1 MNQKGNCM
9 SATRHRLQRNALS
22 AALVSALV
30 LTASTAYAQSTT
42 TTNDDAKAT
51 DEKSQELDKIV
62 VTGSRLKR
70 DTFNSVSPVQVV
82 TREETTM
89 AGFNSTTAVLQSSKV
104 TQGTAQIN
112 NAFGG
117 FVTDGGPGAN
127 TVGLRGLGATRTL
140 VLLNGRRVTPAGSRG
155 SVGSADLNVLPNAMI
170 DHIEVLKDGAS
181 SIYGSDAVAGVIN
194 IITKK
199 KVDNF
204 SIEGQYNFTADGGG
218 DETKY
223 AVVFGKTGDTSDFSG
238 SFEHY
243 NRSELTL
250 GDRDWARCNRD
261 YRDINA
267 TGNYGATDY
276 VDPRTGTVRCYPITG
291 TGSNGVTINTIGT
304 STATGVPAP
313 GAAGTRFNR
322 WRPNSA
328 VTTGVVG
335 FEGVNGAGVNANNV
349 RDTFDPR
356 MLNRSLISPATT
368 DTLFLQGSKDLD
380 VLGHGTL
387 YAELLTNRRES
398 QQTGYRQLSLDYI
411 KGSPL
416 IPSNLQ
422 FSTFSGPQPTSN
434 GRNVGVRA
442 FIGFG
447 NDTSSQ
453 SVNYTRAVGGIRGD
467 FFLTDWSYDLSVSQ
481 AWSSAK
487 YTFESFL
494 TDRLARSLD
503 VVAAPGGGYVCRDTS
518 GGCVAAPALTAAVIG
533 GQLPQ
538 NWVDY
543 VYQPVTGTTT
553 YQETSANFNVMGPLF
568 NMPAGA
574 VQSAFGVEY
583 RAASI
588 NDTPPL
594 DSQNGNLYNLTSA
607 TPTRGSDYVAE
618 AYGEVEVPL
627 LRDAAFA
634 KELSLNASARYTR
647 YHSYGSDNT
656 YKVALLYTPVSWL
669 SLRATYGTSFRA
681 PALFEQFLG
690 ATSGFLSSSTDPCNQ
705 FVADGTPRA
714 VNCASEGLAPGY
726 TPTSGVTVLTA
737 GGAAQGLAAETSKNF
752 TGGIVFQPELPKAFG
767 DLSFAADYYKIKV
780 ENGVDR
786 AGAGAILQRCY
797 DDPQFR
803 SGGGFCRFVN
813 PRNPVS
819 GALTVNDNYTNIATQ
834 IARGWDFTVRYTRDL
849 GPGTFRATLEGTR
862 FLSQAQNL
870 FPDDP
875 LDEYNGTL
883 NNPKAVGSLDL
894 AYSLKAWRVRYGIDW
909 TDAQDSTELLELTPA
924 QSLTYIAKVPSYV
937 LHSASLQYRGDTWTV
952 TGGVRNLFDKQP
964 PIISSGLGYSRVGNS
979 PLYSGYDFV
988 GRTFFVNV
996 AKSF

>member
-1 MNQKGNCM
+1 MF
-9 SATRHRLQRNALS
+9 ATRHRLQRNALS

-42 TTNDDAKAT
+42 TTNDDAKAS
-51 DEKSQELDKIV
+51 DNKSQELDKIV
-62 VTGSRLKR
+62 VTGSRLRR

-89 AGFNSTTAVLQSSKV
+89 AGFSSTTAVLQSSKV
-104 TQGTAQIN
+104 TAGSAQIN

-155 SVGSADLNVLPNAMI
+155 SVGSADLNVLPSAMI
-170 DHIEVLKDGAS
+170 DHVEILKDGAS

-194 IITKK
+194 IITRK
-199 KVDNF
+199 KVDDF
-204 SIEGQYNFTADGGG
+204 SVEGQYNFTADGGG

-223 AVVFGKTGDTSDFSG
+223 ALVFGKTGDTADFSG

-261 YRDINA
+261 YRDVNA

-276 VDPRTGTVRCYPITG
+276 VDPRTGQVRCYPITG

-304 STATGVPAP
+304 SAANGVPAQN
-313 GAAGTRFNR
+313 AAGTRFNR

-335 FEGVNGAGVNANNV
+335 FEGVNGSGVNANNV

-368 DTLFLQGSKDLD
+368 DTLFLQGSKDLEI
-380 VLGHGTL
+380 LGHGTL

-398 QQTGYRQLSLDYI
+398 EQTGYRQLSLDYI

-416 IPSNLQ
+416 IPANLA
-422 FSTFSGPQPTSN
+422 FSTFSPLPTDTSN
-434 GRNVGVRA
+434 GQPVGVRA

-447 NDTSSQ
+447 NDKSSQ
-453 SVNYTRAVGGIRGD
+453 SVNYTRAVGGIKGD
-467 FFLTDWSYDLSVSQ
+467 FFLTDWSYDLSVSK

-487 YTFESFL
+487 YTFDSFL
-494 TDRLARSLD
+494 TDRLAQSLN
-503 VVAAPGGGYVCRDTS
+503 VVAVPGGGFACVNPAN
-518 GGCVAAPALTAAVIG
+518 GCVAAPALTSAVIG
-533 GQLPQ
+533 GTLPQ
-538 NWVDY
+538 DWVNF
-543 VYQPVTGTTT
+543 VYHPVTGTTT
-553 YQETSANFNVMGPLF
+553 YQESSVNFNIMGPLF
-568 NMPAGA
+568 SMPAGP

-588 NDTPPL
+588 NDTPSL
-594 DSQNGNLYNLTSA
+594 DAQNRNLYNLTSGG
-607 TPTRGSDYVAE
+607 PTRGSDYVAE
-618 AYGEVEVPL
+618 AYGEIELPI

-634 KELSLNASARYTR
+634 KELSLNGSARYTR

-656 YKVALLYTPVSWL
+656 YKLALLYTPVSWL

-690 ATSGFLSSSTDPCNQ
+690 ATSGFLSSSSDPCNQ
-705 FVADGTPRA
+705 YVADGTARA
-714 VNCASEGLAPGY
+714 VNCASEGLPAGFS
-726 TPTSGVTVLTA
+726 PTQGVTVLTA
-737 GGAAQGLAAETSKNF
+737 GGSAQGLKAETSKNF
-752 TGGIVFQPELPKAFG
+752 TAGIVFQPELPKAFG

-786 AGAGAILQRCY
+786 AGATGILSRCY

-813 PRNPVS
+813 PRNP
-819 GALTVNDNYTNIATQ
+819 GNNALTVNDNYTNIATQ
-834 IARGWDFTVRYTRDL
+834 IARGWDFTVRYTRDI
-849 GPGTFRATLEGTR
+849 GPGTLRTTLEGTH
-862 FLSQAQNL
+862 FLSQASKL
-870 FPDDP
+870 FAEDA
-875 LDEYNGTL
+875 LDEFNGTL
-883 NNPKAVGSLDL
+883 NSPASVGSLDVS
-894 AYSLKAWRVRYGIDW
+894 YQLKAWRARYGIDW
-909 TDAQDSTELLELTPA
+909 TDAQDSSELLGFDAEDA
-924 QSLTYIAKVPSYV
+924 KVYIGKVPSYV

-964 PIISSGLGYSRVGNS
+964 PIISSGLGYNRVGNS

-996 AKSF
+996 AKTF

>member
-1 MNQKGNCM
+1 M

-42 TTNDDAKAT
+42 TTDAT
-51 DEKSQELDKIV
+51 DAAPKNSEELDKIV

-104 TQGTAQIN
+104 TAGSAQIN

-170 DHIEVLKDGAS
+170 DHIEILKDGAS

-194 IITKK
+194 IITRK
-199 KVDNF
+199 KVDAF
-204 SIEGQYNFTADGGG
+204 SVEGQYNFTADGGG
-218 DETKY
+218 DESKY
-223 AVVFGKTGDTSDFSG
+223 ALVFGQTGDSWDFSG

-243 NRSELTL
+243 NRTELTL

-261 YRDINA
+261 YRDLNA
-267 TGNYGATDY
+267 TGNFGATDY
-276 VDPRTGTVRCYPITG
+276 VDPRTGSVRCYPITG

-304 STATGVPAP
+304 SSATGVPAQN
-313 GAAGTRFNR
+313 AAGTRFNR
-322 WRPNSA
+322 FRPNSA

-356 MLNRSLISPATT
+356 MLNRSLISPAMTN
-368 DTLFLQGSKDLD
+368 TLFLQGSKDLE

-398 QQTGYRQLSLDYI
+398 EQTGYRQLSLDYI

-416 IPSNLQ
+416 IPANLA
-422 FSTFSGPQPTSN
+422 FSTFSAVPTETSN
-434 GRNVGVRA
+434 GQPVGVRA

-447 NDTSSQ
+447 NDKSSQ
-453 SVNYTRAVGGIRGD
+453 TVDYTRAVGGIKGE
-467 FFLTDWSYDLSVSQ
+467 FFLTDWSYDFSVSK
-481 AWSSAK
+481 AWSSAE

-494 TDRLARSLD
+494 TDRLAQSLD
-503 VVAAPGGGYVCRDTS
+503 VVAAPGGFACRNPAN
-518 GGCVAAPALTAAVIG
+518 GCVAAPALTSAVIG
-533 GQLPQ
+533 GTLPQ
-538 NWVDY
+538 NWVNF
-543 VYQPVTGTTT
+543 VYRPVTGTTT
-553 YQETSANFNVMGPLF
+553 YQETSVNFNVAGPLF

-588 NDTPPL
+588 NDTPSL
-594 DSQNGNLYNLTSA
+594 DAQNRNLFNLTSGA
-607 TPTRGSDYVAE
+607 PTRGSDYVAE
-618 AYGEVEVPL
+618 AYGEVEVPI

-634 KELSLNASARYTR
+634 KELSFNASGRYTR
-647 YHSYGSDNT
+647 YHSYGSDST
-656 YKVALLYTPVSWL
+656 YKLALLYTPVSWF
-669 SLRATYGTSFRA
+669 SVRATYGTSFRA

-690 ATSGFLSSSTDPCNQ
+690 ATSGFLGSSSDPCNQ
-705 FVADGTPRA
+705 FVADGTARA
-714 VNCASEGLAPGY
+714 ANCASEGLAPGFS
-726 TPTSGVTVLTA
+726 PTQGVTVLTA
-737 GGAAQGLAAETSKNF
+737 GGAAQGLKAETSKNL
-752 TGGIVFQPELPKAFG
+752 TAGIVFQPELPKAFG

-786 AGAGAILQRCY
+786 AGATGILSRCY
-797 DDPQFR
+797 DDPEFR
-803 SGGGFCRFVN
+803 AGGGFCRFVN
-813 PRNPVS
+813 PRNP
-819 GALTVNDNYTNIATQ
+819 GNNALTVNDNYTNIATQ
-834 IARGWDFTVRYTRDL
+834 IARGWDFTVRYSRDV
-849 GPGTFRATLEGTR
+849 GPGTLRATLEGTR
-862 FLSQAQNL
+862 FLSQANNL
-870 FPDDP
+870 FPEDP
-875 LDEYNGTL
+875 LDELNGTL
-883 NNPKAVGSLDL
+883 NTPKAVGSLDV
-894 AYSLKAWRVRYGIDW
+894 AYQLKAWRARYGIEW
-909 TDAQDSTELLELTPA
+909 TDAQDSSELLGFDEQDALTFIG
-924 QSLTYIAKVPSYV
+924 SVPSYV
-937 LHSASLQYRGDTWTV
+937 LHSASLQYRADTWTV
-952 TGGVRNLFDKQP
+952 TGGVRNLFNKEP

-979 PLYSGYDFV
+979 PLYSGYDYA
-988 GRTFFVNV
+988 GRTFFVNIS
-996 AKSF
+996 KTF